1 MMTKMKSI
9 LSLVLALAMLFA
21 LAACGG
27 TTESAAPES
36 EAPESEAPESGTPE
50 SESPEEPT
58 AWVPE
63 QQVELIVPFS
73 AGGASDLLAR
83 AVEAVWSEHC
93 DQPLV
98 VTNMP
103 GGGGVTG
110 AMYVASAE
118 PDGYTLVLGYGSG
131 HDMSMGYLQELD
143 YDPSFLEPVCL
154 LSVHSVAV
162 VVPVDSE
169 FNSMADVKAWSEAN
183 PDTPVTA
190 AVSTANGTVDLTMQ
204 AIAAQTGINMSVV
217 PHDSGAL
224 AVTDLL
230 SGAYMIAGG
239 HPAEIY
245 TYIESGQMKMIGV
258 ATDERD
264 PAYPDV
270 PTLKE
275 QGIDFTSYGSI
286 KGIACPVGTPAEI
299 KAYYEELFREISEDP
314 QYQEIMQNMAQ
325 PVIYMDTEEFTEYFD
340 NAKEANR
347 VMIEDLGLAYY
358 LQ

>member
-1 MMTKMKSI
+1 MTKMKSI

-58 AWVPE
+58 AWAPE

-143 YDPSFLEPVCL
+143 YDPSVLEPVCL
-154 LSVHSVAV
+154 LSVHSVGI

-190 AVSTANGTVDLTMQ
+190 AVSTATRAMV
-204 AIAAQTGINMSVV
+204 S
-217 PHDSGAL
+217 
-224 AVTDLL
+224 
-230 SGAYMIAGG
+230 
-239 HPAEIY
+239 Y
-245 TYIESGQMKMIGV
+245 TPSP
-258 ATDERD
+258 ER
-264 PAYPDV
+264 
-270 PTLKE
+270 
-275 QGIDFTSYGSI
+275 
-286 KGIACPVGTPAEI
+286 
-299 KAYYEELFREISEDP
+299 EL
-314 QYQEIMQNMAQ
+314 
-325 PVIYMDTEEFTEYFD
+325 
-340 NAKEANR
+340 
-347 VMIEDLGLAYY
+347 
-358 LQ
+358 

>member
-1 MMTKMKSI
+1 MQKAKSI
-9 LSLVLALAMLFA
+9 LSMTLVLVMILA

-27 TTESAAPES
+27 TTESSAPESTAPESTAPES
-36 EAPESEAPESGTPE
+36 EAPEASG
-50 SESPEEPT
+50 
-58 AWVPE
+58 WVPT
-63 QQVELIVPFS
+63 QQVEMILPFA
-73 AGGASDLLAR
+73 AGGSSDVMAR
-83 AVEAVWSEHC
+83 AMEAVWSKYC

-98 VTNMP
+98 LTNMP

-110 AMYVASAE
+110 AMAVASAE
-118 PDGYTLVLGYGSG
+118 PDGYTIECGFGSG
-131 HDMSMGYLQELD
+131 NDTAMIYLQELE
-143 YDPSFLEPVCL
+143 YDPLALLRPVARI
-154 LSVHSVAV
+154 SVHNVAIV
-162 VVPVDSE
+162 APADSE
-169 FNSMADVKAWSEAN
+169 FNSMADVVAWSEAN

-190 AVSTANGTVDLTMQ
+190 SVSTANGTVDLTMQ

-224 AVTDLL
+224 AMTDLL

-264 PAYPDV
+264 SSYPDV

-275 QGIDFTSYGSI
+275 QGIDFSSYGSI

-299 KAYYEELFREISEDP
+299 KAYYEQLFKEISEDP

-325 PVIYMDTEEFTEYFD
+325 PVMYMDTEEFTQYFND
-340 NAKEANR
+340 AREANKQ
-347 VMIEDLGLAYY
+347 MIEDLGLAYY
-358 LQ
+358 QQ

>member
-110 AMYVASAE
+110 AMYVAAAE

-131 HDMSMGYLQELD
+131 HDMSMGVLQELE
-143 YDPSFLEPVCL
+143 YDSSFLEPICL

-224 AVTDLL
+224 AMTDLL

-325 PVIYMDTEEFTEYFD
+325 PVMYMDTEEFTEYFD

>member
-93 DQPLV
+93 DRPLV

-143 YDPSFLEPVCL
+143 YDPSVLEPVCL
-154 LSVHSVAV
+154 LSVHSVAI

-224 AVTDLL
+224 AMTDLL

-286 KGIACPVGTPAEI
+286 KGIACPVDTPAEI

-325 PVIYMDTEEFTEYFD
+325 PVMYMDTEEFTEYFD

>member
-143 YDPSFLEPVCL
+143 YDPSVLEPVCL
-154 LSVHSVAV
+154 LSVHSVAI

-183 PDTPVTA
+183 PGTPVTA

-224 AVTDLL
+224 AMTDLL

-286 KGIACPVGTPAEI
+286 KGIACPVDTPAEI

-325 PVIYMDTEEFTEYFD
+325 PVMYMDTEEFTEYFD

>member
-1 MMTKMKSI
+1 MKKAKSLLSI
-9 LSLVLALAMLFA
+9 ALALVMLFA

-27 TTESAAPES
+27 TSESAAPES
-36 EAPESEAPESGTPE
+36 TAPESAAPESAAPG
-50 SESPEEPT
+50 SESPDGELS
-58 AWVPE
+58 AWAPE
-63 QQVELIVPFS
+63 QQVELVVPFS

-143 YDPSFLEPVCL
+143 YDPSVLEPVCL
-154 LSVHSVAV
+154 LSVHSVGI

-224 AVTDLL
+224 AMTDLL

-264 PAYPDV
+264 SSYPDV

-275 QGIDFTSYGSI
+275 QGIDFSSYGSI

-299 KAYYEELFREISEDP
+299 KAYYEQLFKEISEDP

-325 PVIYMDTEEFTEYFD
+325 PVMYMDTEEFTQYFND
-340 NAKEANR
+340 AREANKQ
-347 VMIEDLGLAYY
+347 MIEDLGLAYY
-358 LQ
+358 QQ